1 MKVMEKPAVERNVK
15 SRELWQRSCNVIVGG
30 GQAHKRP
37 VDIMQL
43 GGPAFAAR
51 ASGSRMWDVDGNEY
65 IDFLLAYGPIVLGH
79 SHPAVNEAVRR
90 QMEDGTVYSIEHPL
104 EIELAEKLVEIIP
117 SAEMVAFFTGGTSTT
132 TGAVRMARAH
142 TGREKIIRC
151 GYHGW
156 TDWTHPDSAGV
167 PKVNQELSL
176 SVPYN
181 DLDALEQTLKDNA
194 GQVAGVVI
202 ESIQGD
208 GPADGY
214 FPGVRRLADE
224 HGAVFILDEVKT
236 GFRFDLGGAQARWNI
251 EPDLSCFG
259 KAMCNGYP
267 GSAVVGKRSIMA
279 SRTDTW
285 VAATFHG
292 DLLSTVAALATI
304 RELEQNDGCGYFW
317 RLGRRLLD
325 GLNDVFEQ
333 NGLPYRATGFPPMP
347 NVKCTEKDV
356 DGVKCFCAAMQRRGI
371 YVTGHPW
378 FLSLSHAEADVDQAL
393 NAAADGADEI
403 KQMLAQAK
411 AQARKQ

>member
-1 MKVMEKPAVERNVK
+1 MVKLDVERNVR
-15 SRELWQRSCNVIVGG
+15 SRELWERSCKVIVGG

-37 VDIMQL
+37 VDIMKL

-65 IDFLLAYGPIVLGH
+65 IDFLLGYGPIVLGH
-79 SHPAVNEAVRR
+79 AHPAVNEAVRK

-142 TGREKIIRC
+142 TGREKVIRC

-167 PKVNQELSL
+167 PKVNQALSL
-176 SVPYN
+176 KVPYN
-181 DLDALEQTLKDNA
+181 DLDALEQTLKQNA
-194 GQVAGVVI
+194 GQVAAIII
-202 ESIQGD
+202 ESIQDD
-208 GPADGY
+208 GPNEDY

-236 GFRFDLGGAQARWNI
+236 GFRFDLGGAQARWKI
-251 EPDLSCFG
+251 DPDLSCFG

-267 GSAVVGKRSIMA
+267 GSAVVGKRSIMEK
-279 SRTDTW
+279 RTDVW
-285 VAATFHG
+285 IAATFHG
-292 DLLSTVAALATI
+292 DLLSTAAALATI
-304 RELEQNDGCGYFW
+304 RELEDKDGCAYFW
-317 RLGRRLLD
+317 RLGQRLMD
-325 GLNDVFEQ
+325 GLNEAFEQ
-333 NGLPYRATGFPPMP
+333 NGLPYRAAGLPPMP
-347 NVKCTEKDV
+347 SVACLEKDV
-356 DGVKCFCAAMQRRGI
+356 DGVKYFCAAMQRRGI

-378 FLSLSHAEADVDQAL
+378 FLSLSHTEADIDQAVNAVADSAEELKQALAEAA
-393 NAAADGADEI
+393 
-403 KQMLAQAK
+403 AQAK
-411 AQARKQ
+411 KA